1 VTLDPTIQ
9 IIPES
14 CQNEEDGSIIIDTVV
29 GGQPPYLF
37 SLNSDPFVFNT
48 QYQNLNPGVYNLIV
62 QDADGC
68 ETFLELNVPAATSL
82 MLDIGQDE
90 EIYLGDSVQLS
101 VFSNL
106 IIDSIIWDY
115 DESLNC
121 LDCLDPIVSPIDE
134 TEYSV
139 TLIDIN
145 GCEIS
150 DQIVI
155 FVDKTQ
161 KVFIPNGFSP
171 DGDGAND
178 YFMIYAGSDV
188 RSIRNF
194 RIFDRWGA
202 NLFSRSNF
210 NPNDP
215 QYGWDGIYNGE
226 VVVSGVYIYYA
237 EIEFVDGRVE
247 VMSGDITVIK

>member
-1 VTLDPTIQ
+1 
-9 IIPES
+9 
-14 CQNEEDGSIIIDTVV
+14 
-29 GGQPPYLF
+29 
-37 SLNSDPFVFNT
+37 
-48 QYQNLNPGVYNLIV
+48 
-62 QDADGC
+62 
-68 ETFLELNVPAATSL
+68 

-90 EIYLGDSVQLS
+90 EIHLGDSVQLS

-247 VMSGDITVIK
+247 VMSGDITVVK